1 MADNV
6 NVTEAGDTAIAADE
20 VVDGTLGTVKIQYVK
35 LVDGT
40 LGGTTK
46 IMGTSRAQPADA
58 GLVVR
63 QVPCAYET
71 VGPNVGTPQILGG
84 TGATGDYIEGI
95 LVQPITT
102 SAGTITLFD
111 NVTSTELFTGG
122 SGSLLDL
129 KPFYIPL
136 GIVSA
141 SGPWK
146 LGTGANVR
154 CIAIGRFT

>member
-6 NVTEAGDTAIAADE
+6 NITETGTTAIAADE
-20 VVDGTLGTVKIQYVK
+20 IVDGTLGTVKVQYVK
-35 LVDGT
+35 LVDGS

-46 IMGTSRAQPADA
+46 VMATVRAQPPDS

-63 QVPCAYET
+63 QVPCTYET
-71 VGPNVGTPQILGG
+71 VAPNVASQVLGG
-84 TGATGDYIEGI
+84 AGAVGDYLEGVLI
-95 LVQPITT
+95 VPDTT
-102 SAGTITLFD
+102 SPGAVAIVD
-111 NVTSTELFTGG
+111 NVTTFTIFTGG
-122 SGSLLDL
+122 TNSLVALA
-129 KPFYIPL
+129 PIYVQL

>member
-6 NVTEAGDTAIAADE
+6 NVTEAGTTAIAADE
-20 VVDGTLGTVKIQYVK
+20 VVDGTLGTVKVQYVK
-35 LVDGT
+35 LVDGS
-40 LGGTTK
+40 LGGTAKVLATN
-46 IMGTSRAQPADA
+46 RAQPTDP

-63 QVPCAYET
+63 QAPCTYET
-71 VGPNVGTPQILGG
+71 VNLSSTAQVLGG
-84 TGATGDYIEGI
+84 TGAIGDYIEGV

-102 SAGTITLFD
+102 SAGTITLID
-111 NVTSTELFTGG
+111 NVTSIELFTGG
-122 SGSLLDL
+122 ANSLVDL

-146 LGTGANVR
+146 LSTGANVR

>member
-1 MADNV
+1 MVDNV
-6 NVTEAGDTAIAADE
+6 NITEAGDTAIAADE
-20 VVDGTLGTVKIQYVK
+20 VADGTLGTVKVQYVK
-35 LVDGT
+35 IIDGS

-46 IMGTSRAQPADA
+46 VMGTNRAQPADT

-63 QVPCAYET
+63 QVPCTYET
-71 VGPNVGTPQILGG
+71 VAPNVPNQVLGG
-84 TGATGDYIEGI
+84 AGSTGDYLEG
-95 LVQPITT
+95 VVVVPEST
-102 SAGTITLFD
+102 SPGGIAIVD
-111 NVTSTELFTGG
+111 NVTTFTLFAGG
-122 SGSLLDL
+122 ASSVFDL